1 MGLITKPS
9 EFLMSEYRKKS
20 KKHEPQGR
28 AKTEAMCPISKRGLS
43 ANFEMEAG
51 SWDLEAGSWEPE
63 SWLKVLPGRC
73 SGGTK
78 LMCY

>member
-1 MGLITKPS
+1 MGLIAKPS
-9 EFLMSEYRKKS
+9 EFPLPEHRKKS
-20 KKHEPQGR
+20 KKQEPQGR
-28 AKTEAMCPISKRGLS
+28 TKTEAMCPISGRGLS
-43 ANFEMEAG
+43 ANFEMGAG
-51 SWDLEAGSWEPE
+51 SCDLEAGIWEPE